1 MTTLG
6 IILMQAITMFQPK
19 AIIATGGGGDIV
31 AVELGQTETRV
42 HLQRDMN
49 DDAWQ
54 VPLTT
59 YLSDEADMH
68 HALLRFEAQDE
79 KFVLVFDALPTTTR
93 VFDLIGDERHRWMG
107 VHSGVRSLHIPR
119 VRPVYN
125 AEAEIPD
132 SIGEI
137 IRENSLT
144 ETLRNDSVYATMSSC
159 LPLLRDYVV
168 WKWKLTPHEA
178 FVLRRELERPMPIM
192 TEMATTTTQPPTNR
206 IHIFDNSRMPQPRQ
220 SFFKRLFSK
229 KKKEGT
235 PSGANAHKP
244 RPLSRF
250 EQKMLQER
258 RVK

>member
-1 MTTLG
+1 
-6 IILMQAITMFQPK
+6 MQAITMFQPE

-42 HLQRDMN
+42 HLLRDVN
-49 DDAWQ
+49 GEAWP
-54 VPLTT
+54 VPMTT
-59 YLSDEADMH
+59 YLSDEVDKH
-68 HALLRFEAQDE
+68 HALLRFDAQDE
-79 KFVLVFDALPTTTR
+79 DFVLVFDALPTTTR

-107 VHSGVRSLHIPR
+107 VHSGVRSLHIPK

-132 SIGEI
+132 SIGKI

-144 ETLRNDSVYATMSSC
+144 ETLSDDSVYATMSSC

-178 FVLRRELERPMPIM
+178 FVLRREQERPMPIM
-192 TEMATTTTQPPTNR
+192 TEMATTTIQPPTTYAR
-206 IHIFDNSRMPQPRQ
+206 TFINSRMPQPRQ
-220 SFFKRLFSK
+220 SFFQRLFSK
-229 KKKEGT
+229 KKKDEASPAT
-235 PSGANAHKP
+235 MTHKP
-244 RPLSRF
+244 RSLSRF
-250 EQKMLQER
+250 EQKMLQES